1 MVIAGAGGHG
11 LEVLETLL
19 KNGISKN
26 EILFFDQDPKKSDQH
41 ICGIRVISDLIEV
54 KEHFLTSNFFFL
66 GVGNPAFRE
75 NLFNLLDQSGGTFK
89 PLVDDSSFL
98 SHSAIGH
105 FDAMPFSFVGPET
118 EIGIGTLINTR
129 AHVHHECQVGDF
141 SDIGPGAMLLGNS
154 QAGKRCRIGAGAVL
168 LPGIKIGDDVIVGA
182 GAVVTKNF
190 DSGSKIV
197 GIPAKILFE
206 DNS

>member
-11 LEVLETLL
+11 LEVLEILF
-19 KNGISKN
+19 KNGFSKN
-26 EILFFDQDPKKSDQH
+26 DILFFDQDLQKSEQF
-41 ICGIRVISDLIEV
+41 IRGIRVVSDLDEV
-54 KEHFLTSNFFFL
+54 KRHFSISNFFCL

-75 NLFNLLDQSGGTFK
+75 SLFSLLGQAGGIFK
-89 PLVDDSSFL
+89 PLLADSSFL
-98 SHSAIGH
+98 SHSAIGQ

-118 EIGIGTLINTR
+118 KIGRGVLINTR
-129 AHVHHECQVGDF
+129 AHIHHECEVGDF

-182 GAVVTKNF
+182 GAVVTKDWPMN
-190 DSGSKIV
+190 SKVV
-197 GIPAKILFE
+197 GVPAKSL
-206 DNS
+206 NSSF

>member
-11 LEVLETLL
+11 LEVLEILL
-19 KNGISKN
+19 KNGFSKN
-26 EILFFDQDPKKSDQH
+26 GILFFDQNPKKSNQ
-41 ICGIRVISDLIEV
+41 IIRGIRVVSDFGEV
-54 KEHFLTSNFFFL
+54 KHHFSISNFFCL

-75 NLFNLLDQSGGTFK
+75 SLFSLLDQAGGTFI
-89 PLVDDSSFL
+89 PLLADSSFL
-98 SHSAIGH
+98 SNSASGQ

-118 EIGIGTLINTR
+118 KIGRGVLINTR
-129 AHVHHECQVGDF
+129 ANVHHECQVGDF

-190 DSGSKIV
+190 DSGSKIA
-197 GIPAKILFE
+197 GIPAKFLSISF
-206 DNS
+206 